1 MAPAQSETRTRV
13 LSPRQSALVT
23 GGARSGKS
31 RFAEE
36 LLRRSR
42 RVTYLATSAAG
53 DEEMA
58 RRIEQHRGR
67 RNPAW
72 LTIEEP
78 RDILQRIDG
87 QATDTDAILVDCITI
102 WLANLLEC
110 GLGDADVLERVDQLA
125 AYLEKPRTRVVCVTN
140 EVGSGIVPAT
150 PLGRRFRDLAGVANQ
165 RLAAACHS
173 VYWLVSGI
181 PVRVK

>member
-1 MAPAQSETRTRV
+1 MAPSQSQTRTRV
-13 LSPRQSALVT
+13 LGPRRSALVT

-31 RFAEE
+31 GFAEE
-36 LLRRSR
+36 LVRRHR
-42 RVTYLATSAAG
+42 RVTYLATSAADD
-53 DEEMA
+53 DEMVL
-58 RRIEQHRGR
+58 RIEQHRCR

-78 RDILQRIDG
+78 RDILQRID
-87 QATDTDAILVDCITI
+87 AHAKKTDAILVDCVTI

-110 GLGDADVLERVDQLA
+110 DLGDSDVLKRVDQLA
-125 AYLEKPRTRVVCVTN
+125 TYLEKPRTRVVCVTN
-140 EVGSGIVPAT
+140 EVGLGIVPAT
-150 PLGRRFRDLAGVANQ
+150 PLGRRFRDLAGAANQ
-165 RLAAACHS
+165 RLARACHT